1 MDKIVCATRGG
12 EACRRTQEKAIALAK
27 EHGAELIFLYVVD
40 PSLVGPIDESLAE
53 AVNDEMTRLG
63 RSLLYIAQG
72 RAEKQG
78 QASEAVIRHGQV
90 QPSIKDYLR
99 QAGASMLVLGCPQ
112 TGSPPQAFTPQ
123 EIARFAETVR
133 QDLGVE
139 VVVVT

>member
-1 MDKIVCATRGG
+1 MEKIVCATRGG

-27 EHGAELIFLYVVD
+27 ERGAELVFLYVVD
-40 PSLVGPIDESLAE
+40 PSLVGPVDESLAD

-63 RSLLYIAQG
+63 RSLLSIAQG

-78 QASEAVIRHGQV
+78 QASEAVIRYGEV
-90 QPSIKDYLR
+90 QPSIVDYLH
-99 QAGASMLVLGCPQ
+99 QVGADMLVMGCPRA
-112 TGSPPQAFTPQ
+112 GSPPQAFTPQ
-123 EIARFAETVR
+123 EITRFAETVR